1 MPSAGVAIFQES
13 EALSKKHCASRSAAS
28 FRLRGEDAA
37 VARCCNVGMYEEIAP
52 ETVASSL
59 PLNSS
64 QQAMMP
70 ALHPVRMSSA
80 ACEELTKRGLR
91 FQVTRGKR
99 ARRQMASRRDIGSVF
114 IAVSSR
120 IALNSPCI
128 SR

>member
-1 MPSAGVAIFQES
+1 MQSVGVATFKDS
-13 EALSKKHCASRSAAS
+13 TALSKKHCASKSAAS
-28 FRLRGEDAA
+28 LLLRVEDAV
-37 VARCCNVGMYEEIAP
+37 VAICFNVGMYEEIAP
-52 ETVASSL
+52 ATVEGSFSL
-59 PLNSS
+59 RSC

-80 ACEELTKRGLR
+80 ACERFTKRGLR
-91 FQVTRGKR
+91 FQVMRGKR